1 MRKILFL
8 LSFLV
13 ASTSYAQEVIGDSLF
28 IRDVAPGK
36 VSSVLKSAGNGIKKV
51 RITGTINDKDLSALS
66 TMCQPEVLDFSDC
79 TYSNKDFEFDKF
91 VNAKKTPIYI
101 VCKLPMF
108 PNLKKLSLFKTG
120 VSGKFD
126 VPLIKVKYDG
136 TLNYVE
142 TYANINVDAEVE
154 EALLKPCEVEYDRML
169 RAYISYKKLWDG
181 SSTICFGSVSSAKI
195 LHVNKR
201 PQGDL
206 CYYNP
211 RTPIL
216 VIGNRVVLQY
226 YESFP
231 IVDEWLEKVTEIDGG
246 VSFSDY
252 SKNSMSLSNLK
263 YLPARGHIFYDCRIK
278 TLNLPSIVSFDAS
291 ALYGSRI
298 KEVSL
303 SASLKELVIPNDS
316 EIEKINT
323 IRLLGATPPMLSYKL
338 DSSKKQPIFIVP
350 NGSKANYNNAPSWK
364 NIVVREENEVSH

>member
-13 ASTSYAQEVIGDSLF
+13 ASTSYAQEVIGDSLL

-79 TYSNKDFEFDKF
+79 TYSNKDFEFNKF

-101 VCKLPMF
+101 VCRLPMF
-108 PNLKKLSLFKTG
+108 PNLKRLSLFKTG

-154 EALLKPCEVEYDRML
+154 EASLKPCVVEYDGML
-169 RAYISYKKLWDG
+169 RAYLSYTKLWNG
-181 SSTICFGSVSSAKI
+181 GATHFGSISSAKI
-195 LHVNKR
+195 LHVDKK
-201 PQGDL
+201 PQSDL

-216 VIGNRVVLQY
+216 VIGNRVVLQNY
-226 YESFP
+226 KSFP
-231 IVDEWLEKVTEIDGG
+231 IVDEWLERVTEIGG
-246 VSFSDY
+246 NVSFSDY
-252 SKNSMSLSNLK
+252 SKTSMSLSNLK
-263 YLPARGHIFYDCRIK
+263 YLPARGHFYDCRIK

-338 DSSKKQPIFIVP
+338 DSSKKQPVFIVP

-364 NIVVREENEVSH
+364 DIVVREENEVK